1 MGSTEVSSATQVTW
15 KATESRPVAGL
26 SQRSSAA
33 TARISATCRTPATRS
48 RTPATASRPAT
59 RCSRGRSHSDCSSF
73 ALLGVNWSR
82 HERQRAD
89 PGREAAEPVAGAVRP
104 GRAGAPDRDVG
115 QRAQVH
121 QRPPAGVQGLGHL
134 PVAEPRAHADGEPAS
149 VDLEDRGAGRPV
161 SRGRPWCRR
170 PVGRVPGPQRADPGR
185 AGHEPAHLVDRRGS
199 VQLARGVGDVAG
211 PVGQSS
217 RHAVPFPVEEPARRR
232 PRAGEARGRRGRLP
246 VRAAGRSRRA

>member
-33 TARISATCRTPATRS
+33 TVRISATCRTPATRS

-73 ALLGVNWSR
+73 ALLGVNSSR
-82 HERQRAD
+82 HERRRAD
-89 PGREAAEPVAGAVRP
+89 PGREAAEPSPEPYVPVAQAPRPRCGAASP
-104 GRAGAPDRDVG
+104 GSPAPTRG
-115 QRAQVH
+115 RE
-121 QRPPAGVQGLGHL
+121 GLGHL
-134 PVAEPRAHADGEPAS
+134 PVAEPRAHADGAPAS

-217 RHAVPFPVEEPARRR
+217 RHAVPFLVEEPARRR

-246 VRAAGRSRRA
+246 VRADGRSRRA

>member
-26 SQRSSAA
+26 SQRSS
-33 TARISATCRTPATRS
+33 SASVRGRPPPPSGPPRPAGRPPRS
-48 RTPATASRPAT
+48 RTSATASRPAT
-59 RCSRGRSHSDCSSF
+59 RCSRGRSHPDCSSF
-73 ALLGVNWSR
+73 ALLAVNSSR
-82 HERQRAD
+82 HELQRED

-170 PVGRVPGPQRADPGR
+170 PVGRVRVPSARILV
-185 AGHEPAHLVDRRGS
+185 EPAT
-199 VQLARGVGDVAG
+199 
-211 PVGQSS
+211 
-217 RHAVPFPVEEPARRR
+217 
-232 PRAGEARGRRGRLP
+232 
-246 VRAAGRSRRA
+246 SRRTSSTDVGRCSSPAE